1 LGKRI
6 YTYRPEKLDDV
17 LHTSRLR
24 FAIMMVL
31 VTVEQADF
39 TFLRDQTVSTD
50 GNVGA
55 QLKKL
60 EEAGYISATKRL
72 VRRWRMKDYALTPK
86 GRKTLMEYLKQMEG
100 CAKTIRA
107 REDQ

>member
-1 LGKRI
+1 MKNVS
-6 YTYRPEKLDDV
+6 PEKLDDV
-17 LHTSRLR
+17 IHTSRLR

-31 VTVEQADF
+31 ATVEQADF

-72 VRRWRMKDYALTPK
+72 VRRWRMTDYALTLT
-86 GRKTLMEYLKQMEG
+86 GRKALMGYLKQMEA
-100 CAKTIRA
+100 CAEMVRTRK
-107 REDQ
+107 EK